1 MKKKNNIKND
11 IKVLHLGFSDSPKS
25 GSSMAMLNIH
35 KDLIKNKINS
45 SLLVVQ
51 KYSFNKRVVQFDYIQ
66 RKINFLKRLIT
77 FSLKKIQNF
86 GNIDIHRSYNY
97 FNSNYVVNK
106 INNSSK
112 KIIHLHWVHGEMLST
127 EDIIKIKK
135 PIIWTLHDAWITNP
149 TIHVDIKN
157 QKKFVVRK
165 GFENFFLK
173 RKKKL
178 LINKKIYFIAPSKAL
193 FALCSKKLK
202 LKNLYYIPHKVS
214 KKFNKISN
222 FKNPNFISKKEKN
235 LLFFSYTHRDGFVKG
250 NDLFLKILL
259 QLSQD
264 GSKYHVY
271 ICGFKNEKLLKEI
284 KNIRLTFLG
293 YLNDEKLN
301 KLYNSVDLLV
311 SCSRFESF
319 GQTIFEA
326 RKAGLPIISFKVGG
340 VLDVINNKGVKL
352 IDCYDYK
359 KMSKEIST
367 FFKSHKKF
375 SKDKKKNSNEKIKKM
390 NYEKIYLKALRDEK

>member
-51 KYSFNKRVVQFDYIQ
+51 KHSFNKRVVQFDYIQ

-165 GFENFFLK
+165 GFENFF
-173 RKKKL
+173 
-178 LINKKIYFIAPSKAL
+178 
-193 FALCSKKLK
+193 
-202 LKNLYYIPHKVS
+202 
-214 KKFNKISN
+214 
-222 FKNPNFISKKEKN
+222 
-235 LLFFSYTHRDGFVKG
+235 
-250 NDLFLKILL
+250 
-259 QLSQD
+259 
-264 GSKYHVY
+264 
-271 ICGFKNEKLLKEI
+271 
-284 KNIRLTFLG
+284 
-293 YLNDEKLN
+293 
-301 KLYNSVDLLV
+301 
-311 SCSRFESF
+311 
-319 GQTIFEA
+319 
-326 RKAGLPIISFKVGG
+326 
-340 VLDVINNKGVKL
+340 
-352 IDCYDYK
+352 
-359 KMSKEIST
+359 
-367 FFKSHKKF
+367 
-375 SKDKKKNSNEKIKKM
+375 
-390 NYEKIYLKALRDEK
+390 